1 MKKNIGGLVVDLWKN
16 DQGRPP
22 KLSVRQKRNILQ
34 QTKLLQEELGNF
46 CVKKVMVKP
55 GISSSIS
62 EMTVRRFLRKDGLK
76 WARVQRKEIEV

>member
-22 KLSVRQKRNILQ
+22 KLSVRQKRNILR